1 MSTLRN
7 KVIRLAH
14 AKPELRPHL
23 LPLVST
29 GKQAGG
35 PDIDNEMVIQDSRRG
50 YEVSCE
56 GAYIGEFRDWDDA
69 WDAAQEWMKDNKYWP
84 NIYHVNER
92 GNVTLLDAK
101 GDEIDSWV

>member
-1 MSTLRN
+1 MSTLRS
-7 KVIRLAH
+7 KIIRLAH
-14 AKPELRPHL
+14 QKPELRPHL

-69 WDAAQEWMKDNKYWP
+69 WDA
-84 NIYHVNER
+84 ER